1 MSDEKIEGVFVKLTS
16 NIKRR
21 DALKAFAATAAL
33 ATFVDACA
41 APDNTPSAVA
51 SGTSAAGGKG
61 TFPAGKGPRGTPSD
75 PFIIGAKVTWPMLL
89 TPQEMT
95 TLAAMADTIIPAD
108 DKSPSA
114 TKVGAH
120 NYINEVASA
129 PGRTNDLT
137 LIRGGVM
144 WINGEAMARFNK
156 PFHQLSDVERTAICD
171 DICYVPKAKPGYLAG
186 AVFFDRVRDLTAG
199 AFYTTPEGWKDI
211 GYIGNVPMEKF
222 AGPPVELLQ
231 KLGLA

>member
-1 MSDEKIEGVFVKLTS
+1 MSDKKSEGVFVTLTS

-21 DALKAFAATAAL
+21 DALKAMAATAAL
-33 ATFVDACA
+33 ATLVDACA
-41 APDNTPSAVA
+41 APDGTPGA
-51 SGTSAAGGKG
+51 STASTSAAGGTG
-61 TFPAGKGPRGTPSD
+61 TYAPGKGPRGTPSD
-75 PFIIGAKVTWPMLL
+75 PFIIGAKVTWPLLL

-95 TLAAMADTIIPAD
+95 TLTAMADTIIPAD
-108 DKSPSA
+108 EKSPSA
-114 TKVGAH
+114 SKVGAQ

-144 WINGEAMARFNK
+144 WINGESMSRFNK
-156 PFHQLSDVERTAICD
+156 PFHQLSDTERAAICD
-171 DICYVPKAKPGYLAG
+171 DICFVPKAKPGFVAG

-199 AFYTTPEGWKDI
+199 GFYTTPEGWKDI
-211 GYIGNVPMEKF
+211 GYIGNVPTEKF
-222 AGPPVELLQ
+222 AGPPPELLA